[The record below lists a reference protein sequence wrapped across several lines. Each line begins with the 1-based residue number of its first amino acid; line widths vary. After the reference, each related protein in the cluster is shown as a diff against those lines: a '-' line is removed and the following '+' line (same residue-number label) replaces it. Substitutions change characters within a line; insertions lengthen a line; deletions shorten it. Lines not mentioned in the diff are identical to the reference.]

1 MKRPAVWVAA
11 ELMAG
16 RCAMAGRWAERPRA
30 GRVMEG
36 PGESGPNGPDRP
48 PRRVP
53 GLRRTVPP
61 DARAPGL
68 LATGP
73 LKLPPTPRRG
83 DPPTAGRLAPVGLL
97 HLEVRPGGSSRAKA
111 PPRGYSGPTPRA
123 RRIQSLPCLHEA
135 PEPSGPIR
143 SGLPPLPPGCRLHAA
158 RVVNRWVVLAGA
170 AMVIA
175 VVVLVA
181 ALYAYTRTPL

>member
-11 ELMAG
+11 ELTAG

-53 GLRRTVPP
+53 GLRGTVPP
-61 DARAPGL
+61 DARAP
-68 LATGP
+68 APRDRTAEAPPYPSERRPAHSGP
-73 LKLPPTPRRG
+73 PRSCGASASGGPTRRVEPG
-83 DPPTAGRLAPVGLL
+83 ESPTARVL
-97 HLEVRPGGSSRAKA
+97 RA
-111 PPRGYSGPTPRA
+111 TPRA
-123 RRIQSLPCLHEA
+123 RRIPSLPCLHEA
-135 PEPSGPIR
+135 PGPSGPIR
-143 SGLPPLPPGCRLHAA
+143 SGLPPLPPGCHLHAA